1 MKETFFYIRI
11 NIKTTDGFDRI
22 GQFYVGD
29 KNSFAYTLFENLK
42 GSTDVSE
49 QSLLSMELVETRQ
62 SIPFNLKIKNC
73 SLDELADN
81 CKRITIEAFKQ
92 KNMEWS

>member
-1 MKETFFYIRI
+1 MKETIFYIRI
-11 NIKTTDGFDRI
+11 NIKTTDGFDSI
-22 GQFYVGD
+22 GQFYAGD
-29 KNSFAYTLFENLK
+29 KKSFAYTLFENLK

-81 CKRITIEAFKQ
+81 CKRITIETFKQ
-92 KNMEWS
+92 KNLEWS